1 MGLREAVDAAA
12 ADAAHRTLSAA
23 MLEVISAERAAP
35 AGDLAS
41 WLVQHPARLSETELI
56 HQMAILY
63 ATGAEP
69 TWNLIAVTVLL
80 PVTDER
86 LGGELLGGAL
96 STRDAIDE
104 VLFSDPPATNSCVR
118 YPVHD
123 AGRTKRCLLEAALD
137 EFAVKGYAGPGS
149 ATSPSGP
156 ASTSS

>member
-1 MGLREAVDAAA
+1 MGLREAVDAA
-12 ADAAHRTLSAA
+12 HRTLSTA
-23 MLEVISAERAAP
+23 MLEVISAKRAAP

-41 WLVQHPARLSETELI
+41 WLVQHPARMSETELI

-63 ATGAEP
+63 ATGTEP

-104 VLFSDPPATNSCVR
+104 VLFSDPPR
-118 YPVHD
+118 PIPVSDIPFTTPD
-123 AGRTKRCLLEAALD
+123 APNAACSR
-137 EFAVKGYAGPGS
+137 PPWT
-149 ATSPSGP
+149 TSP
-156 ASTSS
+156 